1 MVAVRHVE
9 REPVALSRAT
19 TWALAL
25 RRRFPG
31 RSAVLLVIGIA
42 LVAWAATGSV
52 HALAGPSVLGPA
64 HGYLLPVVSA
74 LLAVPLA
81 WMLLSLTRDLD
92 VEMAHRREIEHKL
105 AVDEVR
111 EDDRT
116 GLANRRSLITDLTE
130 RLVDGT
136 VQAVA
141 LLALDEFQ
149 PVHCWHTT
157 GREDALVAVA
167 RAATA
172 AVGSRGEVS
181 RLGDEEF
188 AVVVLPGEE
197 PLEELLAR
205 LLWFVRAAGEQ
216 LGRTATVGA
225 TTVERGDTV
234 DAVLVRAATAL
245 SQVGSSGHRRIGIH
259 RPQVV
264 VAPG

>member
-9 REPVALSRAT
+9 REPVAPSRT
-19 TWALAL
+19 TRCALAL

-31 RSAVLLVIGIA
+31 RSAVLLVIGTA
-42 LVAWAATGSV
+42 VVAWATAGSV

-64 HGYLLPVVSA
+64 HVLVLAVVSV
-74 LLAVPLA
+74 LLVVPLV
-81 WMLLSLTRDLD
+81 WMLLTLTRDLD
-92 VEMAHRREIEHKL
+92 LEMARRRQIEHQL
-105 AVDEVR
+105 VVAGVH

-116 GLANRRSLITDLTE
+116 GLANRRSLIIDLTE
-130 RLVDGT
+130 RLADGT
-136 VQAVA
+136 VEAVA
-141 LLALDEFQ
+141 LLALDEYR
-149 PVHCWHTT
+149 PVHCWHA
-157 GREDALVAVA
+157 RADDDAVVAVA

-172 AVGSRGEVS
+172 AVGSRGAVS
-181 RLGDEEF
+181 RLGNEEF

-216 LGRTATVGA
+216 LGRTAAVGA
-225 TTVERGDTV
+225 TTVEPGDTV

-245 SQVGSSGHRRIGIH
+245 SQLEPSGHRRIGIH

-264 VAPG
+264 IAPG

>member
-19 TWALAL
+19 TWTLAL
-25 RRRFPG
+25 GRRFPG

-74 LLAVPLA
+74 FLAVPLA

-92 VEMAHRREIEHKL
+92 VEMARRREIEH
-105 AVDEVR
+105 
-111 EDDRT
+111 
-116 GLANRRSLITDLTE
+116 E
-130 RLVDGT
+130 RLVHGT

-141 LLALDEFQ
+141 LLALDEYQ
-149 PVHCWHTT
+149 PVHSWHTR
-157 GREDALVAVA
+157 GRDDALVAVA